1 MDGGFYA
8 AAIRDAEYET
18 VLQLALSALE
28 FSDCAIINAPF
39 GWQLA
44 HPDYFE
50 KLKRALSEKRIRLV
64 FVWVQ
69 ADEQTCRKRMEERA
83 AERDRKKIRDWE
95 SYRRSLR
102 FAPPAFLAEEK
113 LVDCFF
119 MIDNRDEPS
128 CEASVAAIAPESI
141 QRLAGAERVRLPL
154 RSVRVGR
161 RRPGAAGE
169 LPLRHGRQEDVLAEN
184 RHAAQAADDAL
195 RVSGVALVR

>member
-1 MDGGFYA
+1 MEKTLILVAAPPACGKTYCAKKLAAGLSGAAYFDKDDLAPMVAQIFAAAGQEADMDGGFYA

-119 MIDNRDEPS
+119 VIDNRDEPS
-128 CEASVAAIAPESI
+128 CEASVAAILKEI
-141 QRLAGAERVRLPL
+141 
-154 RSVRVGR
+154 
-161 RRPGAAGE
+161 
-169 LPLRHGRQEDVLAEN
+169 
-184 RHAAQAADDAL
+184 
-195 RVSGVALVR
+195 